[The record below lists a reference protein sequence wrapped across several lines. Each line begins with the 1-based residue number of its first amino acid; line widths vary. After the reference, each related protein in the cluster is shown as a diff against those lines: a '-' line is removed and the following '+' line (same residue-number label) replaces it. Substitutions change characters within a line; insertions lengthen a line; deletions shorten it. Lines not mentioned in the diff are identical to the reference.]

1 MKKIFI
7 SIIFIL
13 LTITITNSNGKE
25 NRILIKV
32 NNEIITSYDLLI
44 ETKYL
49 GIININYKQLNKND
63 SIEIAKNSLIREKIK
78 KLELKKYIDKIE
90 IEEKQLNQLL
100 LNYFRKYELKTID
113 EFDEFFMKKNIN
125 PKIIKKKISLEILW
139 NQFVYNKF
147 KDKIIID
154 KNLIIKEIEKNNT
167 QKEFFLY
174 EILFNL
180 NQGEQIETKFNKI
193 KKEINEKGFAAT
205 ALKYSIS
212 DTAKNGGQLGWV
224 KNSVLSSEIREGLSK
239 TSVGNFTSPIRIPA
253 GFLILKIEN
262 FKILDKEIDLEKEV
276 KYIIQ
281 KKTDQQLNQLSN
293 IYLNK
298 AKKY

>member
-13 LTITITNSNGKE
+13 LTITITKSNGKE
-25 NRILIKV
+25 NRIWIKV

-125 PKIIKKKISLEILW
+125 PKIIKKISLEILW

-174 EILFNL
+174 EIIFNL
-180 NQGEQIETKFNKI
+180 NQGEQI
-193 KKEINEKGFAAT
+193 
-205 ALKYSIS
+205 
-212 DTAKNGGQLGWV
+212 
-224 KNSVLSSEIREGLSK
+224 
-239 TSVGNFTSPIRIPA
+239 
-253 GFLILKIEN
+253 
-262 FKILDKEIDLEKEV
+262 
-276 KYIIQ
+276 
-281 KKTDQQLNQLSN
+281 
-293 IYLNK
+293 
-298 AKKY
+298 